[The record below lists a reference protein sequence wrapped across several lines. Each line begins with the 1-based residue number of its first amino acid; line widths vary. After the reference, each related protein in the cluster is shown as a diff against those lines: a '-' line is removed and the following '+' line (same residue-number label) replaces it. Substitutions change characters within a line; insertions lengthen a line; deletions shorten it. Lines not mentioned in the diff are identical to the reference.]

1 MLNRCNRKG
10 KVSIM
15 RILLT
20 VGHSKLKNGSI
31 TSADGSKL
39 GGGNEY
45 TYCKSLSKYLKKA
58 LEEKGHDV
66 DRVVCP
72 EGTFSKATEER
83 TYKLAIEKANN
94 YDLVIELHLNAAAT
108 RTAKGCEVLYKSTTG
123 KKYANKIQKQLSKV
137 FKDRG
142 IVKRDNLYIL
152 NQTKAPAVLVEVFF
166 CTNPTEWKYAVKNKE
181 RIAKLIAN
189 GISDIQRDV

>member
-1 MLNRCNRKG
+1 
-10 KVSIM
+10 M

-31 TSADGSKL
+31 TSADGTKF

-45 TYCKSLSKYLKKA
+45 TYCKSLSKYVEKY
-58 LEEKGHDV
+58 LEANGHEV

-72 EGTFSKATEER
+72 EGKFTKTTDER
-83 TYKLAIEKANN
+83 TYKLAIEHATC
-94 YDLVIELHLNAAAT
+94 YDLVIELHLNAAGT
-108 RTAKGCEVLYKSTTG
+108 KTAEGCEVLYKSVNG
-123 KKYANKIQKQLSKV
+123 KKYASKVQKQLSKM

-152 NQTKAPAVLVEVFF
+152 NQTKAPAILIEVFF
-166 CTNPTEWKYAVKNKE
+166 CTNRAEWKKGNANKE
-181 RIAKLIAN
+181 KIAKLIAT
-189 GISDIQRDV
+189 GIGK

>member
-1 MLNRCNRKG
+1 
-10 KVSIM
+10 M

-31 TSADGSKL
+31 TSADGTKL

-45 TYCKSLSKYLKKA
+45 KYCKSLSKYVKKA
-58 LEEKGHDV
+58 LEANGHEV
-66 DRVVCP
+66 DRIVCP
-72 EGTFSKATEER
+72 EKLFTTSTQER
-83 TYKLAIEKANN
+83 DYKLAIEKATR
-94 YDLVIELHLNAAAT
+94 YDLLIELHLNAAENKYAE
-108 RTAKGCEVLYKSTTG
+108 GCEVLYKSTNG
-123 KKYANKIQKQLSKV
+123 KKYASKIQKQLAKV

-166 CTNPTEWKYAVKNKE
+166 CTNPKEWKYAINNKE
-181 RIAKLIAN
+181 KIAKLIAN
-189 GISDIQRDV
+189 GINK

>member
-1 MLNRCNRKG
+1 
-10 KVSIM
+10 M

-20 VGHSKLKNGSI
+20 VGHSILKNGAI
-31 TSADGSKL
+31 TSADGTKM

-45 TYCKSLSKYLKKA
+45 KYCKSLSKYVKKY
-58 LEEKGHDV
+58 LEVNGHDV

-72 EGTFSKATEER
+72 EKTFSKATDER
-83 TYKLAIEKANN
+83 TYKLAIEHATD

-108 RTAKGCEVLYKSTTG
+108 KNAEGCEVLYKSTNG
-123 KKYANKIQKQLSKV
+123 KKYASKIQKQLAKV

-142 IVKRDNLYIL
+142 IIKRDNLYIL

-166 CTNPTEWKYAVKNKE
+166 CTNPTEWKYAVKHKAK
-181 RIAKLIAN
+181 IAKLIAN
-189 GISDIQRDV
+189 GVGK

>member
-1 MLNRCNRKG
+1 MI
-10 KVSIM
+10 SM

-20 VGHSKLKNGSI
+20 VGHSVLKNGSI
-31 TSADGSKL
+31 TSADGTKF

-45 TYCKSLSKYLKKA
+45 KYCKSLSKYLKKA
-58 LEEKGHDV
+58 LEANGHDV

-72 EGTFSKATEER
+72 EKTFVKVTEER

-108 RTAKGCEVLYKSTTG
+108 KTAEGAEVLYKSTAG
-123 KKYANKIQKQLSKV
+123 KKYATKVQKKLAKV

-142 IVKRDNLYIL
+142 VVKRDNLYIL
-152 NQTKAPAVLVEVFF
+152 NQTKAPAILVESFF
-166 CTNPTEWKYAVKNKE
+166 CTNPNEWKYAINNKE
-181 RIAKLIAN
+181 KIAKLIAN
-189 GISDIQRDV
+189 GIGKC